1 MWREPK
7 TDWNNEDYFNAED
20 YTRIKDNLLVLGDL
34 FPDVELVNMGSDK
47 AKGATL
53 NNAELTKFATNLK
66 ILNDASYNFL
76 DIISKQYHGNVVAP
90 NFNEFNY
97 LESKIE
103 KLYITTIIRNQNIPR
118 LAITLGGN
126 NKIKC

>member
-7 TDWNNEDYFNAED
+7 TDWNNEDYFNTED

-34 FPDVELVNMGSDK
+34 FPDAELVNMGSDK

-66 ILNDASYNFL
+66 ILNDVSYNFL
-76 DIISKQYHGNVVAP
+76 DIISKQYSGNVVAP

-97 LESKIE
+97 LESGIKKIYLTRE
-103 KLYITTIIRNQNIPR
+103 VRYQNVPR

-126 NKIKC
+126 NKVKC

>member
-7 TDWNNEDYFNAED
+7 TDWDNEDYFNTED

-66 ILNDASYNFL
+66 IINDASYNFL
-76 DIISKQYHGNVVAP
+76 DIISKQYNGNVVAP

-103 KLYITTIIRNQNIPR
+103 K
-118 LAITLGGN
+118 
-126 NKIKC
+126 

>member
-1 MWREPK
+1 MWIEPK
-7 TDWNNEDYFNAED
+7 TDWNNEDYFNTED

-34 FPDVELVNMGSDK
+34 FPDAELVNMGSDK

-76 DIISKQYHGNVVAP
+76 DIISKQYNGNVVAL